1 MLHEGRSRKR
11 MTNTQFPLVADGVP
25 IIDTAKQMALYEN
38 EDLITN
44 IHGYYQDKD
53 YDDVTKNYQFADQVM
68 SHQSSSSHQRL
79 QTINEGRSYAK
90 EARKKAKQDL
100 KEKRQAYLAKEMT
113 YVPKQ
118 VPKTKRPA
126 ESVLPKQRPETKM
139 SRFTEKL
146 HQEDYILA
154 ELPREYKEPDNP
166 SHQGSAKKNN
176 YDFLKRS
183 QIYNNKETRE
193 QREKTIAQELNLSR
207 FEDLE

>member
-90 EARKKAKQDL
+90 EARK
-100 KEKRQAYLAKEMT
+100 RQNKILRK
-113 YVPKQ
+113 KD
-118 VPKTKRPA
+118 RLI
-126 ESVLPKQRPETKM
+126 LPKR
-139 SRFTEKL
+139 
-146 HQEDYILA
+146 
-154 ELPREYKEPDNP
+154 
-166 SHQGSAKKNN
+166 
-176 YDFLKRS
+176 
-183 QIYNNKETRE
+183 
-193 QREKTIAQELNLSR
+193 
-207 FEDLE
+207 